1 MFIFFHA
8 NKPIPVF
15 QVQQWKTVCPRS
27 LFTITKSKS
36 RPAARKWTVV
46 GDLTQN
52 DRISVFPEPVDIDGD
67 GRGSC

>member
-1 MFIFFHA
+1 MK
-8 NKPIPVF
+8 NCLSPVP
-15 QVQQWKTVCPRS
+15 VSHCKVEISSDGTE
-27 LFTITKSKS
+27 
-36 RPAARKWTVV
+36 WTVV